1 MLISCKFYVNLCQN
15 HTKKLK
21 IIFLI
26 YMIILC
32 QKKFFTDGQTDGHP
46 KTIVRNLTKI
56 GLTLIGINVLCE
68 VPFYK

>member
-32 QKKFFTDGQTDGHP
+32 QKKFFYGRTDRRTPQNYSSEPH
-46 KTIVRNLTKI
+46 KISLTKTNHI
-56 GLTLIGINVLCE
+56 
-68 VPFYK
+68 

>member
-1 MLISCKFYVNLCQN
+1 MKILCLFMSKSY
-15 HTKKLK
+15 KKIK
-21 IIFLI
+21 NYFFLI
-26 YMIILC
+26 YMIIFC
-32 QKKFFTDGQTDGHP
+32 QKKFFTDGRTDGHP